1 MATLEE
7 MLQSVRLDLAYMVDL
22 MADYDFVITEEE
34 AFEAWLW
41 ACYDGNDYIT
51 WDSPFNYPDDVIVGD
66 IKSFY
71 EEVYYY
77 NIPDE
82 VVSAVLANNPFVD
95 EWVDA
100 ETAAYIPKDNAK
112 VEGFRYDAD

>member
-1 MATLEE
+1 MTTLEE
-7 MLQSVRLDLAYMVDL
+7 MCQSVRLDLAYMVDL

-41 ACYDGNDYIT
+41 ACYDGNDYIV
-51 WDSPFNYPDDVIVGD
+51 WDSPFNYPDEVIVGD

-71 EEVYYY
+71 EPTDYELD
-77 NIPDE
+77 NLL
-82 VVSAVLANNPFVD
+82 SPFVD
-95 EWVDA
+95 EWIEA
-100 ETAAYIPKDNAK
+100 ETAAYVPKNNAK

>member
-1 MATLEE
+1 MMDFNEMA
-7 MLQSVRLDLAYMVDL
+7 QSLRLDLAYMVDL

-41 ACYDGNDYIT
+41 ACDVGDNPIM
-51 WDSPFNYPDDVIVGD
+51 WDSPLNYPDEVIVGD
-66 IKSFY
+66 IKRFY

-77 NIPDE
+77 DIPDE
-82 VVSAVLANNPFVD
+82 IVSEVLANNPFID
-95 EWVDA
+95 EWIDS

>member
-1 MATLEE
+1 MTLYEAC
-7 MLQSVRLDLAYMVDL
+7 QAVRLDLAYMVDL
-22 MADYDFVITEEE
+22 LADYDFVITEEE

-41 ACYDGNDYIT
+41 ACYDGNDPIM
-51 WDSPFNYPDDVIVGD
+51 WDSPFNYPDEVIVGD

-71 EEVYYY
+71 EAFNEYV
-77 NIPDE
+77 IPDE
-82 VVSAVLANNPFVD
+82 VVSEIITNNAFLE
-95 EWVDA
+95 EWIDA